1 MNCTFGGA
9 AQDSLQTDTTL
20 GHGYDLGGETSSWES
35 VKDGEGVGE
44 KTKCREMFDRKL
56 LSGMSIGVTETKI
69 TVEGDGGLLQG
80 AGELVSRHLFAVI
93 FKFFPDSILSAQK
106 LLDRHRMERSSRR
119 NI

>member
-1 MNCTFGGA
+1 V
-9 AQDSLQTDTTL
+9 
-20 GHGYDLGGETSSWES
+20 ES
-35 VKDGEGVGE
+35 VKVGEGVGE
-44 KTKCREMFDRKL
+44 KTKSREMFDGKL
-56 LSGMSIGVTETKI
+56 LSGVSTGVTGTKI

-80 AGELVSRHLFAVI
+80 AGELVSRHAVI